1 MKLLAACVALQI
13 VVAGAAFAQSSG
25 SGAGGTAG
33 SPGAASGGTLG
44 TSAAAPGTNALGTA
58 APSGGTVGRGR
69 AATGTGN
76 ALTDKEDR
84 AVDRKIKSIC
94 RGC

>member
-13 VVAGAAFAQSSG
+13 VVAGAAFAQSGG

-44 TSAAAPGTNALGTA
+44 TSAAAPGTNSLGTA

-76 ALTDKEDR
+76 TRTDREDK
-84 AVDRKIKSIC
+84 AIDRKIKSIC
-94 RGC
+94 KGC